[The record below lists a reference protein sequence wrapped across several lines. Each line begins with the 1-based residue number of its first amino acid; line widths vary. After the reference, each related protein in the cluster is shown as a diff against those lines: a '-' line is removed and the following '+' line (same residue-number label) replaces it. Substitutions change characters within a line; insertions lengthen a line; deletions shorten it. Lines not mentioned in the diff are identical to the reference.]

1 MKIFLKLLPYL
12 LIIVLGAS
20 LYFGFVHM
28 SNKIADSERQNQCL
42 ILEKQELENQV
53 KSLKEVSSLSVEQ
66 LESLR
71 KSEKESLKYINEKN
85 NEINALTLTEE
96 PDIMLKKINAY
107 EECIAKNSLNPE
119 VICKLELQW
128 VEWLH

>member
-12 LIIVLGAS
+12 LIVVLGAS

-28 SNKIADSERQNQCL
+28 SNKIAESERQNQCL
-42 ILEKQELENQV
+42 ILEKQELQNQIE
-53 KSLKEVSSLSVEQ
+53 SLKAVSTLTVEQ

-85 NEINALTLTEE
+85 NEINSLTFSEE

-107 EECIAKNSLNPE
+107 EECIAKNSLNPSI
-119 VICKLELQW
+119 ICKLELQ
-128 VEWLH
+128 

>member
-1 MKIFLKLLPYL
+1 M
-12 LIIVLGAS
+12 
-20 LYFGFVHM
+20 
-28 SNKIADSERQNQCL
+28 
-42 ILEKQELENQV
+42 LEKQELENQV
-53 KSLKEVSSLSVEQ
+53 KSLKEVSALTVDQ

-107 EECIAKNSLNPE
+107 EECIAKNSLNPS
-119 VICKLELQW
+119 VICKLELQ
-128 VEWLH
+128 

>member
-12 LIIVLGAS
+12 IIVAMGFGI
-20 LYFGFVHM
+20 YFGFKYM
-28 SNKIADSERQNQCL
+28 SEKVAESERQNQCL

-53 KSLKEVSSLSVEQ
+53 KSLKEVSALTVDQ

-107 EECIAKNSLNPE
+107 EECIAKNSLNPS
-119 VICKLELQW
+119 VICKLELQ
-128 VEWLH
+128 

>member
-12 LIIVLGAS
+12 IIVALGFGI
-20 LYFGFVHM
+20 YFGFAHM
-28 SNKIADSERQNQCL
+28 SGKIAESERQNQCL

-53 KSLKEVSSLSVEQ
+53 KSLKEVSALNVDQ
-66 LESLR
+66 IESLR

-96 PDIMLKKINAY
+96 PDIMLKKINVY
-107 EECIAKNSLNPE
+107 EECIAKNSLNPS
-119 VICKLELQW
+119 VICKLELQ
-128 VEWLH
+128 

>member
-12 LIIVLGAS
+12 LIVALGAS

-28 SNKIADSERQNQCL
+28 SNKIAESERQTQCL

-53 KSLKEVSSLSVEQ
+53 KSLKEVSTLTVDQ

-71 KSEKESLKYINEKN
+71 KNEKASLKYINEKN
-85 NEINALTLTEE
+85 NEINALTLSED
-96 PDIMLKKINAY
+96 PDIMIIKINAY
-107 EECIAKNSLNPE
+107 EECVAKNSLNPS
-119 VICKLELQW
+119 VICKLELQ
-128 VEWLH
+128 

>member
-12 LIIVLGAS
+12 IIVTLGFGI
-20 LYFGFVHM
+20 YFGFIHM
-28 SNKIADSERQNQCL
+28 SGKIAESERQNQCL

-53 KSLKEVSSLSVEQ
+53 KSLKEVSALTVDQ

-107 EECIAKNSLNPE
+107 EECIAKNSLNPS
-119 VICKLELQW
+119 VICKLELN
-128 VEWLH
+128 

>member
-12 LIIVLGAS
+12 IIVALGFGI
-20 LYFGFVHM
+20 YFGFTHM
-28 SNKIADSERQNQCL
+28 SGKIAESERQNQCL

-53 KSLKEVSSLSVEQ
+53 KSLKEVSALTVDQ

-85 NEINALTLTEE
+85 NEINALTLTGE

-107 EECIAKNSLNPE
+107 EECIAKNSLNPSI
-119 VICKLELQW
+119 ICKLELQ
-128 VEWLH
+128 